1 MKKITAFI
9 FIIAVLSLS
18 IYTNAVQA
26 QGILDRLKQK
36 AKDKVNDRVDQKT
49 DKAMDKALDST
60 ENAAKKKKTTS
71 TTDVKTNADA
81 NAATTSDNAAAPP
94 GLKAYSNYDF
104 VPGDKILFEDNFI
117 DDQDG
122 EFPAH
127 WILDAGQGVVN
138 KLSNEPAFFLTEG
151 NYVKV
156 SPRMKTEK
164 GYMPADFTAEFDFYA
179 NEGYF
184 PLLLFVTTD
193 GSTENI
199 QFGEEVNT
207 GYFPKDLS
215 ATFPGDRDHFRN
227 KWHHAAMVK
236 KGSQIKCYVD
246 QFRVLVIP
254 DCGPFAATGIEV
266 GGIGDQTNPII
277 FKNFRLAAGGG
288 MNMIGKKFTDAK
300 IITHGINFDID
311 KSTIKPESM
320 GTLNMIVQ
328 VLKDNPDIKF
338 EIDGHTDNSGAAAH
352 NLALSQQRADAVK
365 VQLVSMGVDVSRLT
379 TKGFGD
385 TKPISDNNTVEGK
398 ANNRRVEFVKM

>member
-1 MKKITAFI
+1 MKKTTAFI
-9 FIIAVLSLS
+9 FTIAVLSLS
-18 IYTNAVQA
+18 IYTNAVPA

-60 ENAAKKKKTTS
+60 ENAAKKKKTTGS
-71 TTDVKTNADA
+71 TDVKTNADA
-81 NAATTSDNAAAPP
+81 NATTTSDNTAAPP
-94 GLKAYSNYDF
+94 SLKAYSNYDF
-104 VPGDKILFEDNFI
+104 VPGDKILFEDNFT

-138 KLSNEPAFFLTEG
+138 KLNNEPAFFLTEG

-164 GYMPADFTAEFDFYA
+164 GYIPADFTAEFDFYA

-184 PLLLFVTTD
+184 PLLLFVTAD

-254 DCGPFAATGIEV
+254 DCGPFATTGVEV

-300 IITHGINFDID
+300 IVTHGINFDID

-328 VLKDNPDIKF
+328 VLKDNTDIKF

-352 NLALSQQRADAVK
+352 NLTLSQQRADAVK
-365 VQLVSMGVDVSRLT
+365 VQLVSMGMDASRLSA
-379 TKGFGD
+379 KGFGD